1 MEPMILPVGKHGKLI
16 YIATDRFKSEL
27 LSLSYSVPLDSAT
40 AQHNAMVT
48 ALSRRGTVTYPTQAA
63 LNRRLDEMYSTA
75 ISTANRRTGDM
86 QTLSYTADF
95 LGAKYVGGGAGLL
108 PRVISVLG
116 ELVCAPCLDEEGNYI
131 AAYVEGEKRVLTDA
145 IRAAINNPRGYALAH
160 CRKLLC
166 AGEPYGISLIG
177 KEETVGDLTP
187 ASLAA
192 RYRALQKET
201 EPIFCYV
208 GSTPAADVVSLLEA
222 TFGGLG
228 GAGAPYAAMVKRH
241 TGEVKRGEVEMP
253 LQQGKLSLGFR
264 TDITASD
271 PLAPALLLVNEIFGG
286 SPASKLF
293 MNVREKMS
301 LCYHCS
307 SSFDLYKGVLFANSG
322 MKVENR
328 TVAEEAMLAEFAA
341 LQKGSFS
348 EVELAAA
355 QRALENT
362 YRAAYDNPA
371 VLSRFFAGRVTANV
385 FETIDSWREKLFRVT
400 REEIVEAANRVELG
414 AVFFLKGTEEGEEVE
429 A

>member
-1 MEPMILPVGKHGKLI
+1 MKPLILPLGKHGKLI

-27 LSLSYSVPLDSAT
+27 LSLSYSVPLDSTT
-40 AQHNAMVT
+40 AQQNAMVT

-95 LGAKYVGGGAGLL
+95 LGAKYVGGGIGLL
-108 PRVISVLG
+108 PQVISVLG
-116 ELVCAPCLDEEGNYI
+116 ELVCAPRLDEEGNYLST
-131 AAYVEGEKRVLTDA
+131 YVEGEKQVLTDA
-145 IRAAINNPRGYALAH
+145 IRATINNPRGYALAH

-166 AGEPYGISLIG
+166 EGEPYGISLIG
-177 KEETVGDLTP
+177 EKKTVCDLTP

-192 RYRALQKET
+192 RYRTLQKET

-208 GSTPAADVVSLLEA
+208 GSTSAAEVASLLEA

-228 GAGAPYAAMVKRH
+228 GAGEPYAAVIKRH
-241 TGEVKRGEVEMP
+241 TGEVKRGETEMP

-264 TDITASD
+264 TDITAGD
-271 PLAPALLLVNEIFGG
+271 LLAPALLLVNEIFGG

-328 TVAEEAMLAEFAA
+328 SVAEEAMLAEFAA

-355 QRALENT
+355 KKALENT

-385 FETIDSWREKLFRVT
+385 FETIDSWREKLSRVT
-400 REEIVEAANRVELG
+400 REEIVEAANRVGLG
-414 AVFFLKGTEEGEEVE
+414 AVFFLKGTEEGEEEE